1 MLREAANRFI
11 SAAIAAGAG
20 LDEAR
25 EAVEAAY
32 QRLVREERK
41 RA

>member
-1 MLREAANRFI
+1 MLREAANRYV
-11 SAAIAAGAG
+11 SAVVAAGAD
-20 LDEAR
+20 LEEAR

-32 QRLVREERK
+32 HRLVREERK